1 LGPGEILAFFF
12 VSDQSAEVSS
22 LWVPDSDLI
31 LPAVVSVHHI
41 SYCHP
46 DSIVQTV
53 EPVHP
58 ECGLRGVRRCA
69 LSLSW
74 LDHFGSLASILG
86 LLIGLPAILA
96 ALYQAQK
103 ARQEAKQVREGSMH
117 SRDCLEFIVGDGT
130 TINVVPLETLNW
142 LPRAGDII
150 LLPGDGVGEA
160 KRFIP
165 GAYLVE
171 SLEHFYAPA
180 THKRRRHQEARLT
193 KVVCAVT
200 TLNPTFDIRGL
211 KDDVPDEA
219 SEEVA

>member
-1 LGPGEILAFFF
+1 
-12 VSDQSAEVSS
+12 
-22 LWVPDSDLI
+22 
-31 LPAVVSVHHI
+31 LP
-41 SYCHP
+41 
-46 DSIVQTV
+46 
-53 EPVHP
+53 
-58 ECGLRGVRRCA
+58 
-69 LSLSW
+69 LSW
-74 LDHFGSLASILG
+74 LDHFGSVASILG

-142 LPRAGDII
+142 LPREGDII
-150 LLPGDGVGEA
+150 LLPGDGVGES
-160 KRFIP
+160 KQFIP
-165 GAYLVE
+165 GAYLVQ

-180 THKRRRHQEARLT
+180 THKRRRLQEARLT

>member
-1 LGPGEILAFFF
+1 M
-12 VSDQSAEVSS
+12 
-22 LWVPDSDLI
+22 
-31 LPAVVSVHHI
+31 
-41 SYCHP
+41 
-46 DSIVQTV
+46 
-53 EPVHP
+53 
-58 ECGLRGVRRCA
+58 
-69 LSLSW
+69 SLSW
-74 LDHFGSLASILG
+74 LDHFGSVASILG

-150 LLPGDGVGEA
+150 LLPGEGVISGTE
-160 KRFIP
+160 FLP

-180 THKRRRHQEARLT
+180 THKRRRPQEARLT

-200 TLNPTFDIRGL
+200 TLNPMFGGT
-211 KDDVPDEA
+211 DVKRETADEA
-219 SEEVA
+219 SERIA